1 MPVKQIIS
9 KGNFKV
15 WRMYVKHLMAQNPD
29 KSLKWL
35 LKVYHRTHPEKYEEF
50 KKSKKADV

>member
-1 MPVKQIIS
+1 MPVKQVIS